1 MEVWWVGTHTEP
13 GQMLVLLGLLALLL
27 LVLNMTAGFRT
38 SRDVGI
44 GEALADTVE
53 ALAIG
58 IVVTAVVLLMLRE
71 LPVSTPVASALGKV
85 VYYSIPF
92 VLVAGRAR
100 FFLAGD
106 LGLNPL

>member
-1 MEVWWVGTHTEP
+1 
-13 GQMLVLLGLLALLL
+13 MLVLLGLLALLL

-58 IVVTAVVLLMLRE
+58 IVVPAGVLLMLRE
-71 LPVSTPVASALGKV
+71 LTVSTPVAPALGKV
-85 VYYSIPF
+85 VYQSIPF
-92 VLVAGRAR
+92 CLGGCVDR
-100 FFLAGD
+100 FLRAGD
-106 LGLNPL
+106 PVVTDSGG